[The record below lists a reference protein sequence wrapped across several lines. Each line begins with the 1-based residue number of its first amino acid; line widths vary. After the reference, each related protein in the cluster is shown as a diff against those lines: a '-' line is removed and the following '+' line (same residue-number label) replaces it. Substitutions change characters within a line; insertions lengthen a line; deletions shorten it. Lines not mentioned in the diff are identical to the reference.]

1 MNATWTV
8 RIERLATHL
17 PVGIYA
23 HEQEAQPVW
32 VSLIATG
39 EASAA
44 PASLD
49 ECFDYEPLCRWLTL
63 AWPAS
68 PHTPLL
74 ETRVNQVIDF
84 VFASD
89 LRVHHVWV
97 GLYKQRVSQ
106 QALAVGMERAST
118 RAEFETLRRT
128 EADRAAG
135 LLQSHSYHGEP
146 HASLTQ

>member
-8 RIERLATHL
+8 RIDRLETHL

-23 HEQEAQPVW
+23 SEQDAQPVW
-32 VSLIATG
+32 VSLTATG

-44 PASLD
+44 PDALD
-49 ECFDYEPLCRWLTL
+49 ECFDYEPLCRWLTQE
-63 AWPAS
+63 WPAS

-74 ETRVNQVIDF
+74 ETRVNQVIEF
-84 VFASD
+84 LFTSD
-89 LRVHHVWV
+89 LRVQQVWV

-118 RAEFETLRRT
+118 RAEFQALRCLAA
-128 EADRAAG
+128 ERAA
-135 LLQSHSYHGEP
+135 LVQSLTHPVES
-146 HASLTQ
+146 HASLTP

>member
-8 RIERLATHL
+8 RIDRLETHL

-23 HEQEAQPVW
+23 HEQDAQPVW
-32 VSLIATG
+32 VSLTATG

-44 PASLD
+44 PGALD

-63 AWPAS
+63 AWPKS

-74 ETRVNQVIDF
+74 ETRVNQVIEF
-84 VFASD
+84 VFATD
-89 LRVHHVWV
+89 PRVSHVWV

-118 RAEFETLRRT
+118 RTEFQALQRS
-128 EADRAAG
+128 AMDRPT
-135 LLQSHSYHGEP
+135 LLQSLTHHGET
-146 HASLTQ
+146 HDCFTQ

>member
-1 MNATWTV
+1 MKATWTV
-8 RIERLATHL
+8 RIERLETHL

-32 VSLIATG
+32 VSLTATG

-44 PASLD
+44 PGSLG
-49 ECFDYEPLCRWLTL
+49 ECFDYEPLCRWLTQT
-63 AWPAS
+63 WPQS

-74 ETRVNQVIDF
+74 ETRVNQVMAF

-89 LRVHHVWV
+89 PRVRNVWV

-118 RAEFETLRRT
+118 RAEFEALRFQAT
-128 EADRAAG
+128 EMST
-135 LLQSHSYHGEP
+135 LLQALTHHGET
-146 HASLTQ
+146 HASLAQ

>member
-8 RIERLATHL
+8 RIDRLATQL

-23 HEQEAQPVW
+23 NEQDAQPVW
-32 VSLIATG
+32 VSLTATG

-44 PASLD
+44 PHALG
-49 ECFDYEPLCRWLTL
+49 ECFDYEPLCRWLTEE
-63 AWPAS
+63 WPAS

-74 ETRVNQVIDF
+74 ATRVNQVIEF
-84 VFASD
+84 VFATD
-89 LRVHHVWV
+89 ARVRHVWV

-118 RAEFETLRRT
+118 RAEFEALRRSVA
-128 EADRAAG
+128 EPSAY
-135 LLQSHSYHGEP
+135 LQSLTQLGES
-146 HASLTQ
+146 HASLVP

>member
-8 RIERLATHL
+8 RIERLETHL

-23 HEQEAQPVW
+23 HEQDAQPVW
-32 VSLIATG
+32 VSLTATG

-44 PASLD
+44 PSSLS
-49 ECFDYEPLCRWLTL
+49 ECFDYEPLCRWLTQE
-63 AWPAS
+63 WPKS

-74 ETRVNQVIDF
+74 ETRVNQVMAF
-84 VFASD
+84 VFGSD
-89 LRVHHVWV
+89 PRVRNVWV

-106 QALAVGMERAST
+106 QALAVGMERASSRVEFDALH
-118 RAEFETLRRT
+118 RAA
-128 EADRAAG
+128 ADRSR
-135 LLQSHSYHGEP
+135 LLQSLSHHGEP